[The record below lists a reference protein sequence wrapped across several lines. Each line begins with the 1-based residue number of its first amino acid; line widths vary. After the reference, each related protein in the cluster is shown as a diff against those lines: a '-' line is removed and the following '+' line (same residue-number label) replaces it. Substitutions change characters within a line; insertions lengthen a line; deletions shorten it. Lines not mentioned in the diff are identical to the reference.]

1 MGEISVCRDD
11 DNEEREHR
19 DKVDLAG
26 IVTVV
31 ADFPAHC
38 LCPPCGSIKSMASRR
53 RGSRHGSNASLA

>member
-11 DNEEREHR
+11 HDDHNEKREYR
-19 DKVDLAG
+19 EKVGLPG

-38 LCPPCGSIKSMASRR
+38 LCPPCGSSKSMR
-53 RGSRHGSNASLA
+53 L